1 MEGATAPSTKNNK
14 QQNYQV
20 MKTTHKING
29 IELVSVQ
36 KDGLQQCTLT
46 SKTRVVDIYREQGG
60 SWTVTLSKRTVGIC
74 GGSELRTLRVYQN
87 LSRRDAIS
95 YFENKQSEYGFFNN

>member
-60 SWTVTLSKRTVGIC
+60 SWTVTLSKRTVDIC
-74 GGSELRTLRVYQN
+74 GGSELRTLRVYHN

-95 YFENKQSEYGFFNN
+95 YFENKQTEYGFFNN

>member
-20 MKTTHKING
+20 MKTTYNRNG

-46 SKTRVVDIYREQGG
+46 SKTRVVDIYREHGG
-60 SWTVTLSKRTVGIC
+60 SWTVILSKITKDIC
-74 GGSELRTLRVYQN
+74 GSSKLSTLRVYQN
-87 LSRRDAIS
+87 LSRHDAIS
-95 YFENKQSEYGFFNN
+95 YFEKKQTEYGFFNN

>member
-1 MEGATAPSTKNNK
+1 
-14 QQNYQV
+14 

-29 IELVSVQ
+29 LELISVQ
-36 KDGLQQCTLT
+36 KDGLQQCTLI
-46 SKTRVVDIYREQGG
+46 SKNRVVDIYREQGG
-60 SWTVTLSKRTVGIC
+60 SWTVTLSKRTVDIC

-95 YFENKQSEYGFFNN
+95 YFENYGRGYGSFH